1 MPVSFLTLAQRERY
15 GRYPEVLSTIE
26 LARYFYLDDN
36 DLEWIARKRRD
47 FNRLGYA
54 LQLTTVDFSVRSL
67 PIRPPCR
74 RPSFRRLPCKYKLQI
89 LPAYL
94 HTATANNAGGMRWK
108 FAQDTAIASLSTKAC
123 VFGLDVCCAP
133 CAGRAPIG
141 LAYCS
146 ITPAR
151 G

>member
-26 LARYFYLDDN
+26 LARYFYLDDS

-54 LQLTTVDFSVRSL
+54 LQLTTVRFLGTFLADPTAVPQAVIQAL
-67 PIRPPCR
+67 GV
-74 RPSFRRLPCKYKLQI
+74 QI
-89 LPAYL
+89 QVADSACL
-94 HTATANNAGGMRWK
+94 HTATASNAGGMRWK

-123 VFGLDVCCAP
+123 VFGLDVYCAP
-133 CAGRAPIG
+133 CVGRAPTG
-141 LAYCS
+141 PACCS
-146 ITPAR
+146 ITPVH